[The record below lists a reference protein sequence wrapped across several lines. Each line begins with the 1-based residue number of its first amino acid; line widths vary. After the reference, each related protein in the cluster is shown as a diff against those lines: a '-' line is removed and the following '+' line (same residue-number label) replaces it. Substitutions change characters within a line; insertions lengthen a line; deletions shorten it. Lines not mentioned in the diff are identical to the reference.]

1 MVLIM
6 DQKTFILIG
15 RSGCGKGTQGALI
28 TKSLKD
34 KDPGRDT
41 LYITSGAEFREFIK
55 GDSDTQKLSNELY
68 MADKLQ
74 PEFLSVFM
82 WINVL
87 VRNYTDK
94 KHLIFDG
101 APRRRHEAGVLDSIF
116 DFYKLKDPVVINI
129 DVSEKWATERLEARH
144 RMDDKSED
152 IAKRLA
158 WYMTDVVPAIEYYKN
173 NPRYK
178 FIQVNGERTIDEIHK
193 EILQKIDLI

>member
-1 MVLIM
+1 MN
-6 DQKTFILIG
+6 QKTFILIG
-15 RSGCGKGTQGALI
+15 RSGCGKGTQGELI
-28 TKSLKD
+28 AKHLKEI
-34 KDPGRDT
+34 DPERDT
-41 LYITSGAEFREFIK
+41 LYVTSGAEFREFIK
-55 GDSDTQKLSNELY
+55 GDSATQKNSNELY
-68 MADKLQ
+68 KADKLQ

-87 VRNYTDK
+87 VKNYTDK

-116 DFYKLKDPVVINI
+116 DFYGLKDPIVINI

-144 RMDDKSED
+144 RMDDRSED

-158 WYMTDVVPAIEYYKN
+158 WYNTDVVPAIEYYIN

-178 FIQVNGERTIDEIHK
+178 FFRINGERSIEEIHK
-193 EILQKIDLI
+193 DILEKISLK

>member
-1 MVLIM
+1 MN
-6 DQKTFILIG
+6 QKTFILIG
-15 RSGCGKGTQGALI
+15 RSGCGKGTQGDLLM
-28 TKSLKD
+28 KYLKD
-34 KDPGRDT
+34 KDPQRDT

-55 GDSDTQKLSNELY
+55 GDSATQKLSNELY

-82 WINVL
+82 WINLL
-87 VRNYTDK
+87 VKNYTDK

-116 DFYKLKDPVVINI
+116 DFYGLKDIYVLNI

-158 WYMTDVVPAIEYYKN
+158 WYNTDVVPAIEYYKN

-178 FIQVNGERTIDEIHK
+178 FLLINGERSIEEIHN
-193 EILQKIDLI
+193 EIIGKL

>member
-1 MVLIM
+1 MN
-6 DQKTFILIG
+6 QKTFLLIG

-28 TKSLKD
+28 AKYLKEN
-34 KDPGRDT
+34 DPERDT
-41 LYITSGAEFREFIK
+41 LYITSGAEFREFIN
-55 GDSDTQKLSNELY
+55 GDSATQKLSNELY
-68 MADKLQ
+68 KADKLQ
-74 PEFLSVFM
+74 PEFLSVYM

-87 VRNYTDK
+87 IKNYTEK

-116 DFYKLKDPVVINI
+116 DFYNLKDPTVINI

-158 WYMTDVVPAIEYYKN
+158 WYNTDVVPTIEYYKN

-178 FIQVNGERTIDEIHK
+178 FIQIDGEQSIEDTHK
-193 EILQKIDLI
+193 EILSKLDFK